1 MLRSTDG
8 NAAGSR
14 GSRGPRGP
22 SRFRTRF
29 ALRRDAPVVHR
40 LVMGHCTP
48 WPGGW
53 PLPAAGGRRHAATVS
68 PDHACFLQSV
78 QKAKRSRPFRVSF
91 ASITDRS
98 GTARSHRPI
107 SALTGANRRASPAIR
122 SSPACP
128 LPLG

>member
-53 PLPAAGGRRHAATVS
+53 PLPAAGGRRHAAT
-68 PDHACFLQSV
+68 C
-78 QKAKRSRPFRVSF
+78 RPTKLPLSAVGSE
-91 ASITDRS
+91 SEEE
-98 GTARSHRPI
+98 GT
-107 SALTGANRRASPAIR
+107 RRIR
-122 SSPACP
+122 SSSLSRRGTLRPECSVR
-128 LPLG
+128 L